1 MDTSIKIIK
10 TTALLKEGLDNM
22 KKWRAF
28 ASMPEQYIGLQETIN
43 KQAEVPQ
50 PLLTEEQMEQ
60 VNFTL
65 IEALHTNKQVYL
77 TYYKNGQHIS
87 DTGFIQFVD
96 SLRNLFVFIDEVFE
110 LKNKMKLSELIDVR
124 FV

>member
-60 VNFTL
+60 INFTL

-77 TYYKNGQHIS
+77 TYYKNGQRIT

-96 SLRNLFVFIDEVFE
+96 SLGDLFIFIDDLFE
-110 LKNKMKLSELIDVR
+110 LKNKMRLSELIDVR
-124 FV
+124 FI

>member
-1 MDTSIKIIK
+1 MHHDR
-10 TTALLKEGLDNM
+10 GM

-28 ASMPEQYIGLQETIN
+28 ASIPEQYMGLQEVIN
-43 KQAEVPQ
+43 KQLEVPK

-60 VNFTL
+60 INFTL

-77 TYYKNGQHIS
+77 TYYKQGQCITE
-87 DTGFIQFVD
+87 TGFVQFID
-96 SLRNLFVFIDEVFE
+96 SLGALFIFIDDVFE
-110 LKNKMKLSELIDVR
+110 LKNKMRLSDLIDVR

>member
-1 MDTSIKIIK
+1 MHHDR
-10 TTALLKEGLDNM
+10 GM

-28 ASMPEQYIGLQETIN
+28 ASIPEQYMGLQEVIN
-43 KQAEVPQ
+43 KQLEVPK

-60 VNFTL
+60 INFTL

-77 TYYKNGQHIS
+77 TYYKQGQCITE
-87 DTGFIQFVD
+87 TGFVQFVD
-96 SLRNLFVFIDEVFE
+96 SLGDLFIFIDDVFE
-110 LKNKMKLSELIDVR
+110 LKNKMRLSDLIDVR